1 MSEQSLFAQ
10 CLSAVDSVS
19 TLAELETVIASI
31 RDCYRLSHLVF
42 HVVRLGASDAD
53 HPLILSTYP
62 PAWTEYYVEND
73 FFAVDPVVAISRVGL
88 LPVDWSSLDRKTAT
102 TRRFFRE
109 ADTYGVG
116 RFGLTVPV
124 RGPRGER
131 SLLTATSNL
140 REHAWRALRADCESD
155 LQLLAPYIHKKA
167 LSVSGLGADAMQ
179 NLSRRQLE
187 CLDLLAQGRLPK
199 QIAAHLAISES
210 SVRLHLRLARRKLG
224 VLTTTQAVG
233 RAVEIGIIRGP

>member
-1 MSEQSLFAQ
+1 MSEQPLFAQ

-62 PAWTEYYVEND
+62 SAWTEYYIEND
-73 FFAVDPVVAISRVGL
+73 FFAVDPVVTVSRVGL
-88 LPVDWSSLDRKTAT
+88 LPVDWSSLDRKNAT

-116 RFGLTVPV
+116 RFGLTVPI
-124 RGPRGER
+124 RGPAGER
-131 SLLTATSNL
+131 SLLTATSNST
-140 REHAWRALRADCESD
+140 EHGWRALRADCKPD
-155 LQLLAPYIHKKA
+155 LQLLAPYIHEKA
-167 LSVSGLGADAMQ
+167 LSVSDLRTTAMQ

-210 SVRLHLRLARRKLG
+210 SVRLHIRLARRKLG
-224 VLTTTQAVG
+224 GLTTTQAVG
-233 RAVEIGIIRGP
+233 RAVEIGIIRG